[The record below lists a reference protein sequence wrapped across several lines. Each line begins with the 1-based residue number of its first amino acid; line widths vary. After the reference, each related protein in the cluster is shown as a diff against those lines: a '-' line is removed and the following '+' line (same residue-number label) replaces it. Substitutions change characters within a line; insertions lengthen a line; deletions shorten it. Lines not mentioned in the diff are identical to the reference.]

1 MNAQRMRR
9 RRRFLFA
16 LVAAAVAAPAA
27 ACGSRTGLL
36 APLEVQQDASHDVIH
51 HADAPP
57 PEQDAGDEDALPPID
72 VVEPVDA
79 FNECPDA
86 GSTLVYLITEQYDLM
101 SFYPPAAS
109 FRTIGAI
116 RCPAAG
122 GATPFSMAV
131 DRQGLAYI
139 VYDDGELFNVS
150 TATAACQPTP
160 FRPGSLQDFSNT
172 FGMGFSK
179 DTTGPGETLF
189 IASDEMGS
197 QVSRLGTIDTMT
209 FQIGV
214 VGTFH
219 PQINLAELT
228 GTGAGQLF
236 AFYPLD
242 PANPSTSDTAIGEID
257 KTTANIIAQSTLPG
271 VSVGSGWAFAFWG
284 GDFYTFTAPGANPT
298 NPSVVT
304 RFRPSDGSITQVAST
319 SETIV
324 GAGVSTCAPQR

>member
-1 MNAQRMRR
+1 MRR
-9 RRRFLFA
+9 RRRLLFA
-16 LVAAAVAAPAA
+16 LVVAAVAAPVA

-36 APLEVQQDASHDVIH
+36 TPLEVQRDAALDVIR
-51 HADAPP
+51 HADALPP
-57 PEQDAGDEDALPPID
+57 DDAGDEDALPPID
-72 VVEPVDA
+72 VVEPPDA
-79 FNECPDA
+79 PNDCPDA

-101 SFYPPAAS
+101 SFYPPSAS

-116 RCPAAG
+116 SCPAAS

-131 DRQGLAYI
+131 DRQGLAYV

-150 TATAACQPTP
+150 TATAACKATP
-160 FRPGSLQDFSNT
+160 FQPGSLQGFSDT

-179 DTTGPGETLF
+179 DVTGSGETLY

-197 QVSRLGTIDTMT
+197 QFSRLGSIDTMT

-214 VGTFH
+214 VGTFN

-242 PANPSTSDTAIGEID
+242 PTNPSISDTAIGEID
-257 KTTANIIAQSTLPG
+257 KTSAHVIAQSTLPG
-271 VSVGSGWAFAFWG
+271 VVVGSGWAFAFWG
-284 GDFYTFTAPGANPT
+284 GDFYTFTAPSSG
-298 NPSVVT
+298 SVVK
-304 RFRPSDGSITQVAST
+304 RYRPSDGSIVQIAQISD
-319 SETIV
+319 TIV